1 MIRRHVLA
9 LIFALPFLALAG
21 CESSTNIEDISATG
35 RWDGVGAVQQ
45 SFSGLRLELEEGAGG
60 AITGSWW
67 FGGAT
72 GSRSVVSGTNVA
84 GVLDLTFFGLP
95 GGTARFQGRF
105 THGYRIE
112 GSLSSP
118 ALNAQAVFRRT
129 RF

>member
-1 MIRRHVLA
+1 MIRRQFLA
-9 LIFALPFLALAG
+9 LLFVLPFLALAG
-21 CESSTNIEDISATG
+21 CESSTDIQDLSASG
-35 RWDGVGAVQQ
+35 RWDGVGSLQQ

-60 AITGSWW
+60 AITGTWW

-72 GSRSVVSGTNVA
+72 GSRSIVSGTNAA

-105 THGYRIE
+105 SHGFRIE
-112 GSLSSP
+112 GTVSSP
-118 ALNAQAVFRRT
+118 ALNSSAVFRRT